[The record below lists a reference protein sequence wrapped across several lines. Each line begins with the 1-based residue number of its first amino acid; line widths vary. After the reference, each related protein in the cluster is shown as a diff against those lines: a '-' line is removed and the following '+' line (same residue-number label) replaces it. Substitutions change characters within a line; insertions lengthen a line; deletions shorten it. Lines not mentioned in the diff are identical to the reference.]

1 MTKRCVC
8 GRSKEYPVCDGSHK
22 AKLDAPSEALKD
34 LRDQIDEAL
43 FDLGKEIK
51 ILRIDKDN
59 TILDIPYKKYVDRLV
74 GILKQD
80 K

>member
-22 AKLDAPSEALKD
+22 VKPDAQSEALRD
-34 LRDQIDEAL
+34 LRNQIDEVL

-51 ILRIDKDN
+51 ILKIDKDN